1 MNSILEPVAKRLF
14 DSYYR
19 YCDQSGLEELQFI
32 TEEAY
37 KLHER
42 LCKQPGNKVG
52 LHNIDE
58 FLLLKA
64 LRNHSVHRED
74 FIGEAFAIKLD
85 LAKKLKL
92 DLGKVCLIQKGT
104 VNKAI
109 SFEKPLSNDN
119 DEHKKVQRIRGQLVD
134 FGEFYNLEPVI
145 YNFIVKVYELL
156 VGLKLSIP
164 GEGFKELDTAY
175 KKEEYYRY
183 DHYVPLKPVDVDP
196 AVLLKNLV
204 PVEGH
209 AEKLEGLSEPELDPW
224 YSIEGLNVDCT
235 SLEMMTYSGSD
246 YEAFSGSM
254 LGILT
259 RDDSAYKVAMSVPN
273 HIGIALIADEGKS
286 SEITGFNV
294 NKQLEIFKKAGI
306 DVDEAYLDLAPD
318 EILVLSFVKNTQ
330 LFPVVL
336 SKQDLIA
343 AYQAL
348 NSNVSSETKSS
359 VDKSALAKEK
369 LKKKS
374 KRKQAS
380 KARKSQRKKK

>member
-1 MNSILEPVAKRLF
+1 VNSILEPVAKRLF

-19 YCDQSGLEELQFI
+19 YCDQSGLEELQFM

-42 LCKQPGNKVG
+42 LRKQLGNKVG

-64 LRNHSVHRED
+64 LRNYSVHQGE
-74 FIGEAFAIKLD
+74 FLGEAFMIKRA
-85 LAKKLKL
+85 LAEQLKL
-92 DLGKVCLIQKGT
+92 DLTKVCLVQKGV

-109 SFEKPLSNDN
+109 NYEPRLANDAK
-119 DEHKKVQRIRGQLVD
+119 EQKKVKSIRGQLVD

-156 VGLKLSIP
+156 ISLKLSIP
-164 GEGFKELDTAY
+164 GEGFKELHTAY

-183 DHYVPLKPVDVDP
+183 DHYVPLKPVDVDH

-204 PVEGH
+204 SVEGH
-209 AEKLEGLSEPELDPW
+209 VEQAEGLSEPELDPW
-224 YSIEGLNVDCT
+224 HSIEGLEVDCST
-235 SLEMMTYSGSD
+235 LDLMSYSGTD
-246 YEAFSGSM
+246 YEAFSNSV

-259 RDDSAYKVAMSVPN
+259 RDDAAYKVAMSVPN
-273 HIGIALIADEGKS
+273 HIGMALITETG
-286 SEITGFNV
+286 EITGFNV
-294 NKQLEIFKKAGI
+294 NKQLERLKKAGI
-306 DVDEAYLDLAPD
+306 EIDEAFLDLAPD
-318 EILVLSFVKNTQ
+318 ELLVLSFVNNTQ
-330 LFPVVL
+330 LYPVVL

-343 AYQAL
+343 AYQVT
-348 NSNVSSETKSS
+348 NSNASSESKSS
-359 VDKSALAKEK
+359 ADKSALAKEK

-380 KARKSQRKKK
+380 KARKLKRKR

>member
-1 MNSILEPVAKRLF
+1 MNSIFEPVAKRLF

-19 YCDQSGLEELQFI
+19 YCDQSGLEELQFM

-42 LCKQPGNKVG
+42 LSKQLGNKVG

-64 LRNHSVHRED
+64 LRNYSVHQGE
-74 FIGEAFAIKLD
+74 FLGEAFIIKRALAEQLKLD
-85 LAKKLKL
+85 LAK
-92 DLGKVCLIQKGT
+92 VCLVQKGV

-109 SFEKPLSNDN
+109 NFEPRLLNDS
-119 DEHKKVQRIRGQLVD
+119 DEHNKVQRIRGQLVD

-156 VGLKLSIP
+156 ISLKLSIP

-183 DHYVPLKPVDVDP
+183 DHFVPLKPVDVDH

-204 PVEGH
+204 PVEGRVEQ
-209 AEKLEGLSEPELDPW
+209 AEGLSEPELDPW
-224 YSIEGLNVDCT
+224 YSIEALEIDCST
-235 SLEMMTYSGSD
+235 LDLMTYSGGD
-246 YEAFSGSM
+246 YEAFSNSV

-259 RDDSAYKVAMSVPN
+259 RDDAAYKVAMSVPN
-273 HIGIALIADEGKS
+273 HIGMALITETGK
-286 SEITGFNV
+286 ITGFNV
-294 NKQLEIFKKAGI
+294 NKQLERFKKAEIEI
-306 DVDEAYLDLAPD
+306 DEVFLDLAPD
-318 EILVLSFVKNTQ
+318 ELLVLSFVNNTQ

-343 AYQAL
+343 AYQVT
-348 NSNVSSETKSS
+348 NSNASSESKSS
-359 VDKSALAKEK
+359 ADKSALAKEK

-380 KARKSQRKKK
+380 KARKSQRKR

>member
-1 MNSILEPVAKRLF
+1 VNSIIEPVAKRLF

-42 LCKQPGNKVG
+42 LRKQPGNKVG

-64 LRNHSVHRED
+64 LRNYSVHQGE
-74 FIGEAFAIKLD
+74 FLGEAFMIKRALAEQLKLD
-85 LAKKLKL
+85 LAK
-92 DLGKVCLIQKGT
+92 VCLVQKGV
-104 VNKAI
+104 VNKAMN
-109 SFEKPLSNDN
+109 FEPRLHNDS

-156 VGLKLSIP
+156 ISLKLSIP
-164 GEGFKELDTAY
+164 GEGFKELHTAY

-209 AEKLEGLSEPELDPW
+209 VEKIEGLSEPELDPW
-224 YSIEGLNVDCT
+224 YSVEGLDVDCST
-235 SLEMMTYSGSD
+235 FKLMGYSEGG
-246 YEAFSGSM
+246 YEDFLDTFVDS
-254 LGILT
+254 IV
-259 RDDSAYKVAMSVPN
+259 RNDDIYKTAMSVPN
-273 HIGIALIADEGKS
+273 HIGLALVTGAGKF
-286 SEITGFNV
+286 TPFNV
-294 NKQLEIFKKAGI
+294 NKQKILLEKSGI
-306 DVDEAYLDLAPD
+306 EIPQTFYDLAPN
-318 EILVLSFVKNTQ
+318 EVLILSFVNNTQ
-330 LFPVVL
+330 LFAVVI

-348 NSNVSSETKSS
+348 NSNASSESKSS
-359 VDKSALAKEK
+359 ADKSALAKEK